1 MKFQNALNGLNP
13 GELILNLPPEGDN
26 FREDTQNPDRTFEV
40 ESLEDTDEKRPTSTD
55 AHDLSG
61 QI

>member
-26 FREDTQNPDRTFEV
+26 FREDT
-40 ESLEDTDEKRPTSTD
+40 
-55 AHDLSG
+55 
-61 QI
+61 